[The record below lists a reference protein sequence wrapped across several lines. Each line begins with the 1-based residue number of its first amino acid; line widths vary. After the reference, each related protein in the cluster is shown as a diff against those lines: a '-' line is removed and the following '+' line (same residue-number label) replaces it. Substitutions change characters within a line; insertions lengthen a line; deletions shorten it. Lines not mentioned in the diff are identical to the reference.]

1 MSEGHEVL
9 AQPVVAVDHALAAI
23 EAAAGAAGFAV
34 VARRPVQYG
43 VQIVLGRDGGQ
54 PIPVTIYGGKD
65 GVRVVVGGP
74 PAAPERRE
82 IEALLTSWSAPPVP
96 DAPVFPPGPWLGS
109 DEAGKG
115 DYFGP
120 LVVAAV
126 YVRPEE
132 EAALRAAGVRDSKL
146 LDDLAARRVAAAVRA
161 RCTGRVAEAVLAPA
175 EYNARYAE
183 LAQRGENLNHL
194 LADLHARSLAAV
206 LENLAE
212 TKASTPAPVAIADRF
227 ADERHVHERLAALL
241 QTRGLPLPRLI
252 QTPRAEANVAVAAA
266 SILAR
271 DRFLAWL
278 EEASARLGVRLPK
291 GGANPAVIAAA
302 RAIVAHGGEAALR
315 NVAKLHF
322 ATTRRV
328 LARPTGR

>member
-1 MSEGHEVL
+1 MSEGHKVL
-9 AQPVVAVDHALAAI
+9 ARPIVAIDDALAAI
-23 EAAAGAAGFAV
+23 EAAAGVAGFAV

-43 VQIVLGRDGGQ
+43 VQIVLGREGEP
-54 PIPVTIYGGKD
+54 PIPVTVYGGKG

-74 PAAPERRE
+74 PNAPARRDV
-82 IEALLTSWSAPPVP
+82 EALLASWSAPPTP

-146 LDDLAARRVAAAVRA
+146 LDDPAVRRVAAAVRA
-161 RCTGRVAEAVLAPA
+161 RCAGRFAEAVLAPA

-183 LAQRGENLNHL
+183 LVQRGENLNHL
-194 LADLHARSLAAV
+194 LAELHARTLAAV
-206 LENLAE
+206 LTNLAE
-212 TKASTPAPVAIADRF
+212 TQAGTPAPVAIADRF
-227 ADERHVHERLAALL
+227 ADERHVRERLAALL
-241 QTRGLPLPRLI
+241 RARKLSLPRLI

-291 GGANPAVIAAA
+291 GGANPAAIAAA
-302 RAIVAHGGEAALR
+302 RAIVARGGEAALR
-315 NVAKLHF
+315 DVAKLHF